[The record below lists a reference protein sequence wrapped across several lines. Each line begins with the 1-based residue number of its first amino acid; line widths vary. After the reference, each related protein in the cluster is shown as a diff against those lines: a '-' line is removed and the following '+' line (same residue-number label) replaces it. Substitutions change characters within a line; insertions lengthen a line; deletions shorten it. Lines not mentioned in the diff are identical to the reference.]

1 MANQKKEREQ
11 KRRLKVMGHT
21 SRGSR
26 LHALDRL
33 LNYALA
39 ESKELGLADLDGL
52 LGAAAL
58 AVSDELDNVK
68 VLSRKTEASC
78 ERPPSKP

>member
-1 MANQKKEREQ
+1 
-11 KRRLKVMGHT
+11 
-21 SRGSR
+21 
-26 LHALDRL
+26 L

-39 ESKELGLADLDGL
+39 ESKELGLAALDRL

-68 VLSRKTEASC
+68 VLSAKTEASR
-78 ERPPSKP
+78 EWPLSKS